1 MLESIGDWVVRLCES
16 VMPRVYSTAAFC
28 WGALVGVVSYAVG
41 GVDVAV
47 QWLFTFMLIDYILGT
62 LAACKTHAWSSATGF
77 RGIIKKVIIFCVV
90 AVCHGLDEVVGTGG
104 ALRSAAI
111 IAYSINE
118 VGSML
123 ENLTR
128 MGYGGIIPP
137 VLQQS
142 LQKIQEDK
150 DLPTKKKGDL

>member
-1 MLESIGDWVVRLCES
+1 MLESIGAWVINTCES
-16 VMPRVYSTAAFC
+16 VMPRIYSTAAFC

-62 LAACKTHAWSSATGF
+62 LAACKTHAWSSTTGF

-150 DLPTKKKGDL
+150 NLTTKKKGDL

>member
-1 MLESIGDWVVRLCES
+1 MLESIGAWVLSMCES

-62 LAACKTHAWSSATGF
+62 LAACKTHSWSSATGF

-142 LQKIQEDK
+142 LQRIQEDK
-150 DLPTKKKGDL
+150 NVPKKKEDL